1 MAEEFGQSKTEAP
14 TQRRRDDARQQGQL
28 AVSTEFTNAV
38 QVLAGAA
45 AFWCVGR
52 VLAGGLLDAVRLD
65 LGRVQPTDLS
75 LEQVRGL
82 AAFVFM
88 QAASLVGFF
97 VGFMFLSG
105 LMVCTL
111 QVGFHV
117 TPELVMP
124 RWNRLSLVSG
134 WSRMFSAASAIRG
147 LMAILKIAVL
157 AGVAWWVLRGREVQ
171 IASLGEST
179 LASALSQ
186 GWEIVIRLAL
196 AIGAALVLIG
206 LADYTYQRL
215 RHEQSLMM
223 TRQELKEELKR
234 EEGDPQTRAR
244 QRRVAREIARRR
256 MMQDVPQAS
265 IVITNPTHL
274 AIALRY
280 ERGVTTAP
288 RVVAKGAGAVAQRII
303 ALARNHAVPVIE
315 RKPLA
320 QALFKAVKVGQE
332 IPTALYY
339 AVAEVLAYVYRLRGA
354 A

>member
-1 MAEEFGQSKTEAP
+1 MAEEFGQSKSEAP
-14 TQRRRDDARQQGQL
+14 TQRRRDEARQQGQL
-28 AVSTEFTNAV
+28 AYSTEFTNAV
-38 QVLAGAA
+38 QLTAGTAA
-45 AFWCVGR
+45 LWWGGR
-52 VLAGGLLDAVRLD
+52 TLAGGLLAAMRLD
-65 LGRVQPTDLS
+65 LGGVLLVDVS
-75 LEQVRGL
+75 IEQVQGM
-82 AAFVFM
+82 AAVM
-88 QAASLVGFF
+88 LLQAAGLVGFF
-97 VGFMFLSG
+97 VGFLFLSG
-105 LMVCTL
+105 LAVSTL
-111 QVGFHV
+111 QVGFYV

-124 RWNRLSLVSG
+124 RWSRLSLLTG
-134 WSRMFSAASAIRG
+134 WSRIFSAAATMRG
-147 LMAILKIAVL
+147 LMAILKTVVL
-157 AGVAWWVLRGREVQ
+157 AAVAWWVLRGRVVQ
-171 IASLGEST
+171 IASLADVT
-179 LASALSQ
+179 LASAVLQ

-196 AIGAALVLIG
+196 AMGAALVLIG

-215 RHEQSLMM
+215 RHDQSLMM

-234 EEGDPQTRAR
+234 EEGDPQTRGR

-265 IVITNPTHL
+265 VVITNPTHL

-288 RVVAKGAGAVAQRII
+288 RVVAKGAGAVAQRIV

-320 QALFKAVKVGQE
+320 QAIFRAVKVGQE

-339 AVAEVLAYVYRLRGA
+339 AVAEVLAFVYRLRGA